1 MTLPKVQKFSFHFQ
15 LVYFQACET
24 VLLSGH
30 QKATYLYTLMFYN
43 VISYCSIYAKEIY
56 ERKNWLPYVTITET
70 SQVKHLGMSATKL
83 TLEWTKVS
91 CNALSFY
98 RTQNVLGWSKFFVP
112 DQKFI
117 YILWQSQN
125 FCARQKDDLH
135 SVKEALNA
143 VKFLG

>member
-1 MTLPKVQKFSFHFQ
+1 MGCQVSTGGVHFLKKNFANNYFSFHFQ

-70 SQVKHLGMSATKL
+70 SQVKHLGMTATKL

-91 CNALSFY
+91 
-98 RTQNVLGWSKFFVP
+98 
-112 DQKFI
+112 
-117 YILWQSQN
+117 
-125 FCARQKDDLH
+125 
-135 SVKEALNA
+135 
-143 VKFLG
+143 